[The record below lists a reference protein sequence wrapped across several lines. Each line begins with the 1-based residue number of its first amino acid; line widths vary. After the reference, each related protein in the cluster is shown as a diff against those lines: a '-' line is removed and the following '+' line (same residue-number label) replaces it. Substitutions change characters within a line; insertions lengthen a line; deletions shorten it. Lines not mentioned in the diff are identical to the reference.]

1 MTKLPDTQENAVK
14 NQILEGSCRNPH
26 EFLGMHQVS
35 GGVIVRVY
43 DPAAEFITVIAG
55 KNRYPMLKT
64 DDRGIFSCFFGKKK
78 DLFAYKIEKKYADS
92 KFTSAD
98 PYCFLPTL
106 GEMDIYLFN
115 QGEHQRIYDVMG
127 AHVRNLGG
135 VEGVSFAV
143 WAPNAQRVSVVG
155 DFNCWDGRRHPM
167 RMLGLSGIWELFIPG
182 LKPGDVY
189 KFEVKGSDGSIV
201 LKLDPY
207 ARRTELRPN
216 NAGIVPQAE
225 PFQWTDDAW
234 MKKRAATNPLES
246 PMNIYEVHLGT
257 WGGPGPQHRRR
268 DASVSDDA

>member
-1 MTKLPDTQENAVK
+1 MKKLSDTQENTVM
-14 NQILEGSCRNPH
+14 NEILEGSCRNPH

-35 GGVIVRVY
+35 GGVVVRIY
-43 DPAAEFITVIAG
+43 DPEAESASVIVG
-55 KNRYPMLKT
+55 NKRYPMTKENEQ
-64 DDRGIFSCFFGKKK
+64 GIFTCLFARRKN
-78 DLFAYKIEKKYADS
+78 LFAYEVEKKYADS
-92 KFTSAD
+92 TFTSAD

-115 QGEHQRIYDVMG
+115 QGEHQRVYDVMG

-135 VEGVSFAV
+135 VGGVSFAV

-225 PFQWTDDAW
+225 PFQQ
-234 MKKRAATNPLES
+234 K
-246 PMNIYEVHLGT
+246 HLQKT
-257 WGGPGPQHRRR
+257 LH
-268 DASVSDDA
+268 